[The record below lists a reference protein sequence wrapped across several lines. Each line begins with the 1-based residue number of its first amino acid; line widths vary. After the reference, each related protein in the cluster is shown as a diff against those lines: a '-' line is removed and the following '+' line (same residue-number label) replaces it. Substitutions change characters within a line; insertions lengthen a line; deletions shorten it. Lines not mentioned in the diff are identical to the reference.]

1 MKKKVDCYL
10 NILNELLLLSIGIAM
25 VVISAVAYNN
35 MKFDTS
41 I

>member
-1 MKKKVDCYL
+1 MKESIQSYL

-35 MKFDTS
+35 MNFDTS

>member
-1 MKKKVDCYL
+1 MKERIQSYL

-35 MKFDTS
+35 MNFD
-41 I
+41 